1 MMKNRFFYA
10 LTIFF
15 LFYFNLIA
23 IAEPLDLKIK
33 KGEIIIE
40 DNIDKNAKAGSA
52 KMTFLVHDTPERIW
66 KLLIEYDRWIS
77 FMPDLE
83 KIVIKE
89 KKEHYAIVYV
99 KAKAPLGI
107 DISYTLKRI
116 YNKTDYKITWNM
128 LEGKAK
134 EIQGSWQILPINKNY
149 SKLVYTNY
157 VDLGF
162 MVPAKI
168 SNMLT
173 KNKLPNLAKGIREY
187 LKTNK
192 NF

>member
-1 MMKNRFFYA
+1 MKKLFIFILIVFSIFYKNSMV
-10 LTIFF
+10 L
-15 LFYFNLIA
+15 
-23 IAEPLDLKIK
+23 AETLDLKIK
-33 KGEIIIE
+33 RGDVIIE
-40 DNIDKNAKAGSA
+40 DNIDKNAKSGSA

-66 KLLIEYDRWIS
+66 KLLVEYDRWVS
-77 FMPDLE
+77 FMPDSE

-116 YNKTDYKITWNM
+116 YNKPDYKITWDM
-128 LEGKAK
+128 IEGKAK
-134 EIQGSWQILPINKNY
+134 EIQGSWQILPVNKKY
-149 SKLVYTNY
+149 SKVIYTNY

-187 LKTNK
+187 LKNNK